1 MYFKGRPMQTV
12 YNADSIVD
20 AQIAKDALEDAGIP
34 AFIAGAALMGGIGQL
49 PARGFI
55 RVMVPDIALPEAQ
68 RILDEVFPEPAA
80 DAHGGALDSA
90 AFRPGGFKPA

>member
-1 MYFKGRPMQTV
+1 MQTV

-55 RVMVPDIALPEAQ
+55 RIMVPDIASPEAR
-68 RILDEVFPEPAA
+68 RILAEVFPEPAA
-80 DAHGGALDSA
+80 DARVAGLDPA
-90 AFRPGGFKPA
+90 AFGPTGFKPA